1 VRIGQQQPALH
12 GDHEEADLSVWIE
25 SLDEVAAVTHGSEP
39 TLNGIGPGG
48 QPFSQD
54 GGCCDLAIR
63 GLTNEGAD
71 RTATF
76 RTSFD
81 LEIDERGAWCPY
93 CNLTLRAYEND
104 LVPEL
109 SARGAGLIAI
119 TVQKPEG
126 LEAMRE
132 SNALS
137 FGAYSDHTGTVIDAL
152 GIWTSP
158 SDEVAAIQEQF
169 DLKIPEMSVE
179 GSYRVPMPTTLI
191 VDRDGVIRFID
202 VHPNVSTRTEVADI
216 LEGRSA

>member
-1 VRIGQQQPALH
+1 MTTIAEHVDELHAAMATQVPAEAMAAFGRDLERFAAMELPATIATV
-12 GDHEEADLSVWIE
+12 GDRLPSVTV
-25 SLDEVAAVTHGSEP
+25 LDAEGNEVALASLFTH
-39 TLNGIGPGG
+39 
-48 QPFSQD
+48 
-54 GGCCDLAIR
+54 
-63 GLTNEGAD
+63 D
-71 RTATF
+71 RNV
-76 RTSFD
+76 
-81 LEIDERGAWCPY
+81 IVIYRGAWCPY

-109 SARGAGLIAI
+109 TARGAGLIAI

-137 FGAYSDHTGTVIDAL
+137 FGAYSDHTGAVIDAL

-169 DLKIPEMSVE
+169 DLKVPEMSVE

-202 VHPNVSTRTEVADI
+202 VHPNFSTRTEVADI
-216 LEGRSA
+216 LEGLSA